1 MSANAPRELRDE
13 LAALRIDRSPP
24 RSGRGNGRGRLYLAG
39 GLAALLLLGAFLAW
53 RWWTRPLPVQVAY
66 AARSEAGSAAA
77 SGPVLSGSGYVVT
90 GDKYIAI
97 GVRVAGRIDEYLVD
111 ESDRVVK
118 GQTLVRLDDRDYRAA
133 LARAEAG
140 LRRAEAN
147 ITLRRKE
154 IERIRTLRQQDVASQ
169 AELDV
174 KENELRVAE
183 AEAAEFRAEIEQA
196 KVNLDYTALRAPM
209 DGVILAK
216 LKEVGE
222 IAVPGGFAGS
232 GDLIRMANLDDL
244 RAEVDVNE
252 ADLSRVRLEQPAEVV
267 PDAFPDRR
275 YAAKVV
281 KLYPQVNRQK
291 GTLKVEVHILE
302 PDELLRPDMSV
313 RIHFLGEARTPETGA
328 PVVLVPRGA
337 IRRQDGGAFVWV
349 VSGGRLRRQ
358 SVRTESEMGERV
370 VIAEG
375 LLGGEALVVGEAE
388 GLAEGRRVEA
398 AENGG

>member
-1 MSANAPRELRDE
+1 MSGDAPRSVRDE
-13 LAALRIDRSPP
+13 LEALRIDRSTPQP
-24 RSGRGNGRGRLYLAG
+24 RRSRAPLLLAG
-39 GLAALLLLGAFLAW
+39 GALGLVLLGGATFVW
-53 RWWTRPLPVQVAY
+53 RSLTRPLPVEVAY
-66 AARSEAGSAAA
+66 AERSEAGSAAA

-90 GDKYIAI
+90 GDKYISI

-118 GQTLVRLDDRDYRAA
+118 GQPLVRLDARDYEAT
-133 LARAEAG
+133 LARAVAG

-147 ITLRRKE
+147 SALRRKE
-154 IERIRTLRQQDVASQ
+154 IERFRTLRSRDVASQ

-174 KENELRVAE
+174 KENELAVAE
-183 AEAAEFRAEIEQA
+183 AEAAERRAEIDQA
-196 KVNLDYTALRAPM
+196 EVNLDYTVLRAPT

-232 GDLIRMANLDDL
+232 GELIRMANLDDL

-252 ADLSRVRLEQPAEVV
+252 ADLARVRLGQPAEVV
-267 PDAFPDRR
+267 PDAFQDRR

-291 GTLKVEVHILE
+291 GTLKVEAKILE
-302 PDELLRPDMSV
+302 PDDVLRPDMSV
-313 RIHFLGEARTPETGA
+313 RVQFLAEAQPAQLGEA
-328 PVVLVPRGA
+328 VVLAPRA
-337 IRRQDGGAFVWV
+337 ALRQEGGSSYVWV
-349 VSGGRLRRQ
+349 VTGGRLRRQ
-358 SVRTESEMGERV
+358 AVKTGTEMGQRV
-370 VIAEG
+370 VIDEG

-388 GLAEGRRVEA
+388 GLGEGRAVELA
-398 AENGG
+398 GGR